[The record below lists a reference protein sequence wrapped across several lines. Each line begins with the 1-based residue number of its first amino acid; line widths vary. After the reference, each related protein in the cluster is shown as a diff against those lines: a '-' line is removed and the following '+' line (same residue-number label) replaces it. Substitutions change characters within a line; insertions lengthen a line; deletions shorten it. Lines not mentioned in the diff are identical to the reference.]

1 MASTDLVPSRSRSLA
16 KQERQ
21 EAVAL
26 RHEQLP
32 AKCANVRV
40 QAAAV
45 VAHSG
50 LTSVE
55 TLTALEIQAIKR
67 HGSIIDERVRTIV
80 DTYTGL
86 VNAELARLAL
96 GE

>member
-1 MASTDLVPSRSRSLA
+1 MSTDLVPSRSRSLV

-21 EAVAL
+21 EVSVVQ
-26 RHEQLP
+26 RSQLP
-32 AKCANVRV
+32 AKCANARI

-50 LTSVE
+50 LTNVE

-86 VNAELARLAL
+86 VNTELARLAL